1 MGFRD
6 WDDRRV
12 GDVVL
17 AVGVGAL
24 QLFGTYMAAR
34 SQPDHRA
41 FDALAVLLL
50 GSGSL
55 ALIARRRA
63 PVAVFVFGIVTTFGY
78 VLLDYPAG
86 PIWGT
91 LIVALYT
98 VMTTGHRVVGYAG
111 AVLGFTSLWWEP
123 PLVDRPVATV
133 GEGFAFAAW
142 FLILL
147 GGCEIIRV
155 RRAYAEERRHREE
168 EADRAQRTEQRLAI
182 ARDLHDV
189 LAHNISLM
197 NVQASTALHLLDTHP
212 EQARPALEAVKHASS
227 EALTE
232 LRGVLEALRHP
243 DSRAPAPTLARVEE
257 LTAQAA
263 AAGLEIETAVEG
275 EPRPLP
281 AGVELAA
288 YRICQEAVTNV
299 IRHAS
304 ARSARLTV
312 AYGADA
318 LTVEIVDDGR
328 GGNGSAGGGN
338 GLPGMRERTAA
349 IGGSLE
355 AGPRPEGGFRVRA
368 KLPLPRAD
376 RSVESPGRGR
386 PSSPLRSR

>member
-1 MGFRD
+1 MSFRD
-6 WDDRRV
+6 WDDTRI

-17 AVGVGAL
+17 AVGLGAL
-24 QLFGTYMAAR
+24 QLFGTYMASQ
-34 SQPDHRA
+34 SQPDHRS
-41 FDALAVLLL
+41 FDILAVLLL
-50 GSGSL
+50 GSGAL

-63 PVAVFVFGIVTTFGY
+63 PVAVFVFGIVTTFAY
-78 VLLDYPAG
+78 VLLDYAGG

-91 LIVALYT
+91 LIVGLYT

-111 AVLGFTSLWWEP
+111 AVFGFTSLWWEP
-123 PLVDRPVATV
+123 PLVDRPVASV
-133 GEGFAFAAW
+133 GEGVAFGAW
-142 FLILL
+142 FLVLI

-155 RRAYAEERRHREE
+155 RRAFTEERRRREE
-168 EADRAQRTEQRLAI
+168 DAESARSSEQRLAI

-212 EQARPALEAVKHASS
+212 EQARPALEAIKHASS

-243 DSRAPAPTLARVEE
+243 DSRAPAPTLARVGD
-257 LTAQAA
+257 LAAQAA
-263 AAGLEIETAVEG
+263 AAGLDIQTSIEG

-299 IRHAS
+299 IRHAG
-304 ARSARLTV
+304 ARSAQLTV
-312 AYGADA
+312 SYGEEE

-328 GGNGSAGGGN
+328 GKNGSSGGGN

-349 IGGSLE
+349 VGGALE
-355 AGPRPEGGFRVRA
+355 AGPRPEGGFRVHAR
-368 KLPLPRAD
+368 LPLPRAD
-376 RSVESPGRGR
+376 RALESSDRGG
-386 PSSPLRSR
+386 PSSPLRS

>member
-1 MGFRD
+1 MGVRE
-6 WDDRRV
+6 WDDRRI

-24 QLFGTYMAAR
+24 QLFGTYMASQ
-34 SQPDHRA
+34 SQPGHRA
-41 FDALAVLLL
+41 FDGFAVLLL

-63 PVAVFVFGIVTTFGY
+63 PVAVFVFGIVTTFAY
-78 VLLDYPAG
+78 VLLDYAAG

-111 AVLGFTSLWWEP
+111 ALLGFTSLWWEP
-123 PLVDRPVATV
+123 PLVDRPVASV
-133 GEGFAFAAW
+133 GEGFAFGAW
-142 FLILL
+142 FLVLL

-155 RRAYAEERRHREE
+155 RRAYAAERRRR
-168 EADRAQRTEQRLAI
+168 EADAERAQRSEQRIAI

-257 LTAQAA
+257 LATQAA
-263 AAGLEIETAVEG
+263 AAGLEIETTVQG

-299 IRHAS
+299 IRHAG
-304 ARSARLTV
+304 ARNAQLTV
-312 AYGADA
+312 AYGDDE
-318 LTVEIVDDGR
+318 LSVEIVDDGR
-328 GGNGSAGGGN
+328 GSEGSSGGGN

-349 IGGSLE
+349 VGGSLE
-355 AGPRPEGGFRVRA
+355 AGPRPEGGFRVAAR
-368 KLPLPRAD
+368 LPL
-376 RSVESPGRGR
+376 
-386 PSSPLRSR
+386 